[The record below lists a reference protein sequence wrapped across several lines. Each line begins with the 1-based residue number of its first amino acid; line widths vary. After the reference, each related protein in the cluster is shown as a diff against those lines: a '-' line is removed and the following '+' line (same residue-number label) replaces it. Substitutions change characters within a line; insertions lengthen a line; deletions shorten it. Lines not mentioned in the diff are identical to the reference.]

1 MWVGGCGL
9 VSVGGHVC
17 VCVCVCAYS
26 MMSCAVMYTYMQD
39 KSSLPVRQFQ
49 FTGWPEESGK
59 TPEHGADLIDL
70 IGQVQKWQRTAGDRP
85 VVVHCRC
92 DSRILPEYC
101 QDITRILLGYL
112 DATRI
117 LLL

>member
-1 MWVGGCGL
+1 M
-9 VSVGGHVC
+9 SRNDVC
-17 VCVCVCAYS
+17 DVID
-26 MMSCAVMYTYMQD
+26 VMCYDVMLWAQD

-92 DSRILPEYC
+92 D
-101 QDITRILLGYL
+101 TRILLGYY
-112 DATRI
+112 
-117 LLL
+117 

>member
-1 MWVGGCGL
+1 MIPLCCD
-9 VSVGGHVC
+9 GHV
-17 VCVCVCAYS
+17 VC
-26 MMSCAVMYTYMQD
+26 MQD

-85 VVVHCRC
+85 VVVHCRW
-92 DSRILPEYC
+92 D
-101 QDITRILLGYL
+101 TRILLGYYH
-112 DATRI
+112 DTTRI
-117 LLL
+117 LPQYY

>member
-1 MWVGGCGL
+1 
-9 VSVGGHVC
+9 
-17 VCVCVCAYS
+17 
-26 MMSCAVMYTYMQD
+26 MMYVMSNDVMCYDVVLYVQD

-70 IGQVQKWQRTAGDRP
+70 IGHVQNWQRTAGDRP

-92 DSRILPEYC
+92 D
-101 QDITRILLGYL
+101 TGVLLG
-112 DATRI
+112 
-117 LLL
+117 